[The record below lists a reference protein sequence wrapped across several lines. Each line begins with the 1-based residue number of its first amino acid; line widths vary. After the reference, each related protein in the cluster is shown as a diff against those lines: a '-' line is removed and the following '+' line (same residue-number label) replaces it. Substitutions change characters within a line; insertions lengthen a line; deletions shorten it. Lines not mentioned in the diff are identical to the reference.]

1 MKQHY
6 DIAILGGGPAGAA
19 VALSLKQ
26 HAPALSVAIV
36 ESSAY
41 DRPRIGETLPP
52 TVQPLLMQL
61 GIWQSFVAESHLP
74 AFGTCSAWG
83 SERLEDNEF
92 IYGQHGRGWHLDRR
106 RFDAMLTREAESHGV
121 ELMTSSTVTHSE
133 KLADEW
139 RLTIRKKKHFSPTK
153 THEENTKESRAE
165 KEMMDRMFSG
175 FTRIAHPENP
185 EKKSCSSCFEDG
197 PALLREPSCDFVDEN
212 SSITAKFVVD
222 ATGKTA
228 AFATRHGARKQ
239 LFDQLLGAFVFF
251 KSEEKNTYT
260 MVEACE
266 DGWWYSALLPEAGM
280 VAARM
285 SDADFVKQQRL
296 KEPAQWFEQ
305 LQKTTHTKLRL
316 LPAEPLN
323 APTLHAAASHRLDRF
338 AGDGWLAVGD
348 AATSFDPLSSQ
359 GVFKALRTG
368 ILASY
373 AVCDFFKGDLF
384 GLEKYEQIVAREFDA
399 YLKTRAEFYGQE
411 QRWPNSPF
419 WNKRRSAVLNTV
431 NLRAISAPQN

>member
-6 DIAILGGGPAGAA
+6 DIAILGGGPAGSAF
-19 VALSLKQ
+19 ALSLKK
-26 HAPALSVAIV
+26 HAPALEVAII

-41 DRPRIGETLPP
+41 NRQRIGESLPP
-52 TVQPLLMQL
+52 TVQPLLRQL
-61 GIWQSFVAESHLP
+61 GVWESFLAESHLQ
-74 AFGTCSAWG
+74 AYGTCSAWG
-83 SERLEDNEF
+83 SRQLESNEF

-106 RFDAMLTREAESHGV
+106 RFDAMLAREAEKV
-121 ELMTSSTVTHSE
+121 DVRLMTSSTVTHS
-133 KLADEW
+133 KRFGDEW
-139 RLTIRKKKHFSPTK
+139 QLTVRSQKPFSSTK
-153 THEENTKESRAE
+153 PHEENTKEDKNDS
-165 KEMMDRMFSG
+165 DF
-175 FTRIAHPENP
+175 
-185 EKKSCSSCFEDG
+185 
-197 PALLREPSCDFVDEN
+197 LREPSCDFVEEN
-212 SSITAKFVVD
+212 FRVSAKFVVD
-222 ATGKTA
+222 ASGKNA

-251 KSEEKNTYT
+251 NCEAADSYT

-266 DGWWYSALLPEAGM
+266 DGWWYSALLPDAGM
-280 VAARM
+280 VAAWM
-285 SDADFVKQQRL
+285 SDADFVKQRGV

-305 LQKTTHTKLRL
+305 LQLTTHTKLRL

-323 APTLHAAASHRLDRF
+323 TPTLHAAASHRLDRF
-338 AGDGWLAVGD
+338 TGEGWLAIGD

-373 AVCDFFKGDLF
+373 AVCDFFKNDLS

-411 QRWPNSPF
+411 RRWPNSPF
-419 WNKRRSAVLNTV
+419 WKRRSADL
-431 NLRAISAPQN
+431 